1 MNSTK
6 EFQVGKHGIAWLD
19 SDFKKYIPE
28 TSFEPRAVGSFRKL
42 ERSMLDSEI
51 ESQLTPGTCE
61 LGDVLA
67 FLDNAPQECKDGYAN
82 LFYLSGCVVYV
93 HWYSGDSGWRVCAWQ
108 RGGDDWSADN
118 RVFSPATG
126 SLKALGSG
134 SSDALSLHFQDY
146 LSHLRCALFDIV
158 EKNTE
163 GLSAATV
170 VHVLKKISEDMYG
183 ARVDEAL
190 AAIPVKGL
198 DAIADAW
205 DLTWLT
211 LLAVELRAQ
220 QEKLNLNAVSL

>member
-1 MNSTK
+1 MKSLKASN
-6 EFQVGKHGIAWLD
+6 EFQIGSHNIKNLYNFGQFDNV
-19 SDFKKYIPE
+19 
-28 TSFEPRAVGSFRKL
+28 SFEKRSLGSFRKL

-134 SSDALSLHFQDY
+134 SSDALSLE
-146 LSHLRCALFDIV
+146 S
-158 EKNTE
+158 
-163 GLSAATV
+163 
-170 VHVLKKISEDMYG
+170 
-183 ARVDEAL
+183 
-190 AAIPVKGL
+190 L
-198 DAIADAW
+198 DAR
-205 DLTWLT
+205 
-211 LLAVELRAQ
+211 LR
-220 QEKLNLNAVSL
+220 KLEERNPASVLGSMRTKKKSKSSKKNGKKGGRPTRKS